1 MNKDP
6 LTDDG
11 EIGHEC
17 GFALLRLLKPP
28 EYYLEKYGTLQFGLN
43 RMYLMMEKQRNR
55 GQDGAGV
62 ASVKLDMPPGSKY
75 IHCEKSVAADCIKD
89 LFGRVQAQAADCI
102 KKAPS
107 AARYT
112 NADGKESVDPGWVK
126 EYAPFCGEALLAHV
140 RYGTDSENSIDRC
153 HPVTRESNWMTRN
166 LILAGNFNITNN
178 EDLFSSLVQV
188 GQHPRELSDTVML
201 LERIG
206 HYVDKENNDLYVRY
220 SSAGD
225 NPQTCFSLIAENLNV
240 ARILRR
246 ASTDWDGGYCIAG
259 LLGHG
264 DAFVLRDPSGI
275 RPAFYYAD
283 EEFAV
288 VASEAP

>member
-1 MNKDP
+1 MGD
-6 LTDDG
+6 

-28 EYYLEKYGTLQFGLN
+28 EHFLEKYGSHFYGVN
-43 RMYLMMEKQRNR
+43 RMYMMMEKQRNR
-55 GQDGAGV
+55 GQDGAGI
-62 ASVKLDMPPGSKY
+62 ASVKLDVPPGVKY
-75 IHCEKSVAADCIKD
+75 INCEKSIASDPIRDV
-89 LFGRVQAQAADCI
+89 FERVTKQGTERL

-107 AARYT
+107 SAKT
-112 NADGKESVDPGWVK
+112 PLVDGSDTVDPRWVK
-126 EYAPFCGEALLAHV
+126 EHVPFCGEAFLAHV
-140 RYGTDSENSIDRC
+140 RYGTDSDNSLDRC

-178 EDLFSSLVQV
+178 EDLFASLVQL

-206 HYVDKENNDLYVRY
+206 HFVDKENNDLYVKY
-220 SSAGD
+220 SSAGND
-225 NPQTCFSLIAENLNV
+225 HRASFDLIADNLNI

-246 ASTDWDGGYCIAG
+246 ASCDLDGGYCIAG
-259 LLGHG
+259 LFGHG
-264 DAFVLRDPSGI
+264 DSFVMRDPSGI

-283 EEFAV
+283 DETDRKSV
-288 VASEAP
+288 V